1 MPNFWPGSPRERTQI
16 NKIRNE
22 EEETATDTAE
32 IQNHNR
38 ILQLYTD
45 KLEAVNKFLETH
57 SSPKLNQEETHNL
70 NRLITRTEIE
80 YEGKKT
86 KQKQKTNY
94 KLKSRIRRLHR
105 QTIPNT

>member
-1 MPNFWPGSPRERTQI
+1 MKKKQ
-16 NKIRNE
+16 
-22 EEETATDTAE
+22 
-32 IQNHNR
+32 QL
-38 ILQLYTD
+38 ILLKYKTTTESYKQLYTNKFD
-45 KLEAVNKFLETH
+45 KLEAMNKFLETH
-57 SSPKLNQEETHNL
+57 SSPKLNQEEIHNL

-94 KLKSRIRRLHR
+94 KLKSRIRWLHR

>member
-1 MPNFWPGSPRERTQI
+1 MKEEKYQLILTK
-16 NKIRNE
+16 NKKVIRKYYEQVYANKLDNLE
-22 EEETATDTAE
+22 EMD
-32 IQNHNR
+32 
-38 ILQLYTD
+38 
-45 KLEAVNKFLETH
+45 KFLETH
-57 SSPKLNQEETHNL
+57 SSPKLNQEEIHNL